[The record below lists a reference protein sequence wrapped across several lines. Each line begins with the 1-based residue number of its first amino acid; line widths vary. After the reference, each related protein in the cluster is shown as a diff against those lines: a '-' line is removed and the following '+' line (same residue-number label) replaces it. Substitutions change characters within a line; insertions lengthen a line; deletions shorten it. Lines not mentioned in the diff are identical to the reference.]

1 MLHSLLDFWAYS
13 WMFIGAIVA
22 IWMAVAASL
31 NSYPLTTDALKF
43 CAILFILPAWAIR
56 HGCIPKFYRSMYRL
70 WCIGIDLVSPPQV
83 FLMSLTSFIM
93 TSVVEFLR
101 SSDVVQNFILSY
113 VSEFCLKKKL
123 NTLFHHIIGNFPI
136 CLITY
141 QQNEFTA

>member
-1 MLHSLLDFWAYS
+1 MFHCLLVFWTYS
-13 WMFIGAIVA
+13 WMFIGAIVT
-22 IWMAVAASL
+22 IWMAVAAPL

-56 HGCIPKFYRSMYRL
+56 HGCIPNFYRSMYRL

-101 SSDVVQNFILSY
+101 SSDVLEFYFLLCFRC
-113 VSEFCLKKKL
+113 VSKKE
-123 NTLFHHIIGNFPI
+123 IIYIFSSPNENFPI
-136 CLITY
+136 CLLNNLSTK
-141 QQNEFTA
+141 